1 MKKISSLIYLFIA
14 VTFISCTDDDKDSPA
29 DNFDQSAMLINLSQ
43 NVFLPN
49 YESLK
54 NEVTI
59 LLADWN
65 SFKSSKTA
73 GDFTKMSEQ
82 FKTAYTSYQT
92 INYLELGP
100 AANVALRN
108 NFNTFPTDTTQ
119 INSNIQTGNFNINT
133 LSSYPQKGFPALDY
147 LFFSASSNQIITNL
161 NNTNFVAYID
171 AIIDDLVTNSTTVYN
186 NWNSNYA
193 SSFSQKT
200 GSDIGSSLGMLT
212 NAWNQHYERNFRDG
226 KIGIPVGI
234 RSLGLPLPEKA
245 EAYFSG
251 ISSTLVIKNL
261 VEMEK
266 MYLGIGS
273 DGINRSSFD
282 DYLISAG
289 AAELDNRI
297 KNQFT
302 AAKDALDK
310 IKNGR
315 LSDQI
320 KNNQADIEEAYF
332 ELQKLILLIKVEL
345 PSRLGILITYQDNDG
360 D

>member
-1 MKKISSLIYLFIA
+1 MKKYSSLIYLCIA
-14 VTFISCTDDDKDSPA
+14 LAFVSCTDDEKDSLG
-29 DNFDQSAMLINLSQ
+29 DNFDQSAMLTNLAQ

-49 YESLK
+49 YEALEE
-54 NEVTI
+54 EVET
-59 LLADWN
+59 LQADWDA
-65 SFKSSKTA
+65 FKSSKVA
-73 GDFTKMSEQ
+73 SDFTKISEQ
-82 FKTAYTSYQT
+82 FKTAYTTYQS
-92 INYLELGP
+92 INYLDLGP

-119 INSNIQTGNFNINT
+119 INSNIQSGNYNINT

-147 LFFSASSNQIITNL
+147 LFFSTSPNQLINKL
-161 NNTNFVAYID
+161 NDANFVAYID
-171 AIIDDLVTNSTTVYN
+171 ALINDMVLSAATVYN
-186 NWNSNYA
+186 DWNTNYVA
-193 SSFSQKT
+193 TFSQKT

-212 NAWNQHYERNFRDG
+212 NTWNQHYERNFRDG

-234 RSLGLPLPEKA
+234 RSLGLPLPEKT

-251 ISSTLVIKNL
+251 ISSDLVIKNL
-261 VEMEK
+261 EEMEK
-266 MYLGIGS
+266 MYLGVGN

-282 DYLISAG
+282 DYLLSAE

-297 KNQFT
+297 KNQFL
-302 AAKDALDK
+302 AAKTALNK
-310 IKNGR
+310 IKSGR

-320 KNNQADIEEAYF
+320 VNNQSEVEAAYF

>member
-1 MKKISSLIYLFIA
+1 MKKYSSLIYLFIA
-14 VTFISCTDDDKDSPA
+14 LAFISCTDDEKDSPA
-29 DNFDQSAMLINLSQ
+29 DNFDQAAMLTNLSQ

-54 NEVTI
+54 IEI
-59 LLADWN
+59 SALQSDWN
-65 SFKSSKTA
+65 TFKTTKDAS
-73 GDFTKMSEQ
+73 DFTKMSEQ
-82 FKTAYTSYQT
+82 FKLAYTTYQS
-92 INYLELGP
+92 INYLDLGP

-108 NFNTFPTDTTQ
+108 NFNTFPADTTQ
-119 INSNIQTGNFNINT
+119 INGNIQSGNYNINT

-147 LFFSASSNQIITNL
+147 LFFSITTNQLISKLNDSNFI
-161 NNTNFVAYID
+161 VYVD
-171 AIIDDLVTNSTTVYN
+171 AVINDLVSNSTAVFN
-186 NWNSNYA
+186 DWNTSYTTT
-193 SSFSQKT
+193 FSQKT

-212 NAWNQHYERNFRDG
+212 NTWNQHYERNFRDG

-234 RSLGLPLPEKA
+234 RSLGLPLPEKT

-261 VEMEK
+261 SEMEK
-266 MYLGIGS
+266 MYLGIGN

-282 DYLISAG
+282 DYLISSG

-302 AAKDALDK
+302 AAKDGLEN

-320 KNNQADIEEAYF
+320 LNNQAEVEAAYF